1 MSSFLLCLYYKNI
14 HNMLELN
21 KIHLCNCLDGL
32 RQLDDNSIDL
42 VITSPPYN
50 LGNKISG
57 KTALFSSK
65 VDYDTYSDNM
75 KEDEYQQWQIE
86 ILNEIH
92 RVLKEGGS
100 LFYNHKVRS
109 RDNIGILPST
119 WLLKS
124 NLVFRQLIIWDRKRA
139 LNVNLSH
146 FLPNTEL
153 IYWMTKG
160 NKNVRFSRQRYINNG
175 KIDSLNEVW
184 SVNIDVKNEHPA
196 PFPVELVDR
205 IIPSILGTEEMI
217 KKLGNIIVLDPFM
230 GSGTTAISAK
240 KHGCNWIGFEV
251 SEKYKNIA
259 ERRIKNE
266 LSVTYGENLFG
277 YEMKEQD
284 FSYEEMEFK
293 RKEKTREKH
302 YYRNKKNKQK
312 EEIISPS
319 I

>member
-1 MSSFLLCLYYKNI
+1 
-14 HNMLELN
+14 MLELN

-109 RDNIGILPST
+109 RDNVGILPST

-266 LSVTYGENLFG
+266 LSVTYGENIFG
-277 YEMKEQD
+277 YEMKEPD
-284 FSYEEMEFK
+284 FSFEEMKFK
-293 RKEKTREKH
+293 RKEETKEKH
-302 YYRNKKNKQK
+302 YYRNKKNKPK
-312 EEIISPS
+312 EDIISPL